1 MLVFEANPWL
11 IAVHEAPLSVERY
24 TPSLVPAKRSP
35 PFAVRDL
42 GPTPN
47 GKLAVAVQL
56 APWSVDLFIP
66 RAEAEK
72 SVVSICVKAPIAP
85 LVELHVAPS
94 SVDRWLATFVPV
106 RMVEPS
112 FQISSPPS

>member
-35 PFAVRDL
+35 PFAVRDW
-42 GPTPN
+42 GPIPN

-56 APWSVDLFIP
+56 APWSVDFFTP
-66 RAEAEK
+66 TDDAEK

-85 LVELHVAPS
+85 LVVLQVAPA
-94 SVDRWLATFVPV
+94 SVERWLAKFEPVKTFG
-106 RMVEPS
+106 PS
-112 FQISSPPS
+112 FHISSPPS